1 MTCPNSHPVYFQSG
15 PSFLHINSM
24 GWQFRLFLL
33 AFLLS
38 ASLVSCQEE
47 GSGEEEAEAASGKIT
62 ISLMYGTL
70 SRKEIP

>member
-1 MTCPNSHPVYFQSG
+1 
-15 PSFLHINSM
+15 M

-38 ASLVSCQEE
+38 ASQVSCQEE